1 MASFFLFQSIL
12 APFVSFKAF
21 PLLSV
26 IALKILTISYF
37 FYILP
42 GLPNC
47 ILIDWLCQCL
57 TISVILIKFL
67 ENLVCL
73 IPYLID
79 WNRILSVFCAKLP
92 IVTGVRHI
100 LK

>member
-37 FYILP
+37 FLHIARV
-42 GLPNC
+42 
-47 ILIDWLCQCL
+47 
-57 TISVILIKFL
+57 T
-67 ENLVCL
+67 
-73 IPYLID
+73 
-79 WNRILSVFCAKLP
+79 KLYSN
-92 IVTGVRHI
+92 
-100 LK
+100 